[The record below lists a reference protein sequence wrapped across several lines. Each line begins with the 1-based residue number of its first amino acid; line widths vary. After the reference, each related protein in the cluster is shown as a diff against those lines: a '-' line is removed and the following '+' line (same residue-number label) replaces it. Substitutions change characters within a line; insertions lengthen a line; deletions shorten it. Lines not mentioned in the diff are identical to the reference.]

1 MVHNDKVYLYV
12 GHDEA
17 KAHENHYVLNEW
29 LIFSSDDMVNWTEE
43 ASFPASAFAWA
54 KGEAWAAHVVEKEGK
69 FYWYVTVEHGTIPG
83 KSIGVAVSDSP
94 TGPFK
99 DALGKAL
106 ITNDMTTE
114 HSDSYWDDIDPAVF
128 IDDDGEAYMY
138 WGNVVCYWV
147 RLNDNMIELDGPI
160 QTVDLP
166 HFTEAPYI
174 HKKDEWYYLTYA
186 YMFPERTAYARS
198 KSVTGP
204 WEFKGLLN
212 EVAGNTNTNHQS
224 IIEFKG
230 KDYFIYHN
238 GVIPTAGGSYRRSV
252 CVDYLYYNEDG
263 TMQKVIMTS
272 EGVAPAR

>member
-1 MVHNDKVYLYV
+1 MVHNAKVYLYV

-43 ASFPASAFAWA
+43 AAFPASAFEWA

-252 CVDYLYYNEDG
+252 CVDYLYYKEDG
-263 TMQKVIMTS
+263 TMQKVLMTS

>member
-1 MVHNDKVYLYV
+1 MKTRRRISLLTLSVLGLASTIWAQNPIITHKYTADPAALVHNDKVYLYV

-43 ASFPASAFAWA
+43 AAFPASAFEWA

-128 IDDDGEAYMY
+128 IDDDGKAYMY
-138 WGNVVCYWV
+138 WGNVVCYWAQ
-147 RLNDNMIELDGPI
+147 LKDNMVELDGPI
-160 QTVDLP
+160 HTV
-166 HFTEAPYI
+166 EIGRASCRERVQSSVVSGSV
-174 HKKDEWYYLTYA
+174 KKKNDE
-186 YMFPERTAYARS
+186 
-198 KSVTGP
+198 
-204 WEFKGLLN
+204 
-212 EVAGNTNTNHQS
+212 
-224 IIEFKG
+224 
-230 KDYFIYHN
+230 
-238 GVIPTAGGSYRRSV
+238 
-252 CVDYLYYNEDG
+252 
-263 TMQKVIMTS
+263 
-272 EGVAPAR
+272 